1 MSETARNSSPAALT
15 TATGPITRYHLPFD
29 TDGGIASRAS
39 IGVIVLAT
47 DYTIEHEFRQLLDLP
62 GVAFYHSR
70 IAMDAQVTPQTL
82 HAMKDRIPAC
92 AEVILPSTD
101 LDVIA
106 FGCTSASMV
115 IGEEGVFEQIRSVR
129 PNVACTTPVTA
140 AFAAFDALE
149 AKRIAVL
156 TPYRDDV
163 NQVVRSYIEGR
174 GYDVAVM
181 GSFNEEWDP
190 TVARIT
196 TGSISD
202 AAEQLVGLA
211 DDRCAVHLLHP
222 PAPRFRSPGNRKPD
236 RPPGNRIQSCHGLA
250 LPAARRRRR
259 QAPRIRPAVYAVTE

>member
-1 MSETARNSSPAALT
+1 MGKTGGNSSQLAGAEET
-15 TATGPITRYHLPFD
+15 ISGPVTRYHLPFD

-39 IGVIVLAT
+39 IGVIVLAS

-82 HAMKDRIPAC
+82 YAMKDRIPGC

-115 IGEEGVFEQIRSVR
+115 IGEEGVFGQIRSVR
-129 PNVACTTPVTA
+129 PGVSCTTPVTA
-140 AFAAFDALE
+140 AFAAFEALK

-163 NQVVRSYIEGR
+163 NQVVRSYIEDR
-174 GYDVAVM
+174 GYEVAVM

-196 TGSISD
+196 TGSIAD

-211 DDRCAVHLLHP
+211 DVDALFISCTSLRLASAAPEIERRIGIPVTASNHAMAWHCLRLAGVDDR
-222 PAPRFRSPGNRKPD
+222 
-236 RPPGNRIQSCHGLA
+236 RPEFGRLFT
-250 LPAARRRRR
+250 L
-259 QAPRIRPAVYAVTE
+259 

>member
-1 MSETARNSSPAALT
+1 MSETASNSSRPVDAAHST
-15 TATGPITRYHLPFD
+15 SGPITRYHLPFD
-29 TDGGIASRAS
+29 IDDGIASRAS
-39 IGVIVLAT
+39 IGVIVLAS

-70 IAMDAQVTPQTL
+70 IAMDPQVTPQTL

-92 AEVILPSTD
+92 TEVILPSTD
-101 LDVIA
+101 LDVVA

-115 IGEEGVFEQIRSVR
+115 IGEEGVFGQIRSVR
-129 PNVACTTPVTA
+129 PGVACTTPVTA

-174 GYDVAVM
+174 GYEVAVM

-196 TGSISD
+196 TDSIAD

-211 DDRCAVHLLHP
+211 DVDALFISCTSLRLATA
-222 PAPRFRSPGNRKPD
+222 APEIEKRIGIPVTASNHAMAWHCLRLAGVDDK
-236 RPPGNRIQSCHGLA
+236 RPEFGKLFT
-250 LPAARRRRR
+250 L
-259 QAPRIRPAVYAVTE
+259 